1 MEACLP
7 SRYIFQGLPART
19 HPRGGADPSGP
30 APGPGIFFLSSPH
43 PLSFSGGWGLR
54 QGHGQGLRQG
64 QGPRQGG
71 WGGWGRGCLVGVNWE
86 ACLPSRHIF
95 QGLPARTHPRG
106 GADPSGP
113 VARDSAAGGA
123 RARSVTGQPCWALGG
138 VAVGE
143 AVGVLTLQRPWQ
155 VSGRG
160 RGRPIHSYHLQ
171 VGYFVHV
178 RCSLQV
184 CRCQDW
190 LPNHHTGP
198 QDVV

>member
-1 MEACLP
+1 M
-7 SRYIFQGLPART
+7 
-19 HPRGGADPSGP
+19 
-30 APGPGIFFLSSPH
+30 
-43 PLSFSGGWGLR
+43 
-54 QGHGQGLRQG
+54 
-64 QGPRQGG
+64 
-71 WGGWGRGCLVGVNWE
+71 VGVNWE

-113 VARDSAAGGA
+113 VARDSATVVTL
-123 RARSVTGQPCWALGG
+123 RALALPAALSRVTGQPCWALGG

-171 VGYFVHV
+171 VGYFVCHIMCGTMHV
-178 RCSLQV
+178 LCCTDTHLTVWCAAMRLSTILICWIFLPGSQSLDTRDIRDNRNNGTQTSHMDH
-184 CRCQDW
+184 QMGN
-190 LPNHHTGP
+190 P
-198 QDVV
+198 